1 VKRGKFD
8 AVDAEA
14 ICEAVRRPTM
24 PFVEINTEEQQ
35 AILSIHRMRDLA
47 ARQRTQMANM
57 IRRLLR
63 EFGQILPIGI
73 AAVTTFPKC
82 GLGGDHMQC
91 YQFTG
96 LNERIYG
103 FAKMIEQHALLSTDA
118 RRLMH
123 MPGIGPITA
132 LAIIATIGDAHQFR
146 TGRDRAAWLGPEPSQ
161 QVQRRERTTG
171 NDHKQG

>member
-1 VKRGKFD
+1 MR
-8 AVDAEA
+8 
-14 ICEAVRRPTM
+14 
-24 PFVEINTEEQQ
+24 FVEIKTEEQQ

-82 GLGGDHMQC
+82 GLGGDHPDMPEIANGILEMQC
-91 YQFTG
+91 YQFIG
-96 LNERIYG
+96 LNERIDGY
-103 FAKMIEQHALLSTDA
+103 AKMIEHHALLSTDA